1 MTIKD
6 VAAYCGVAVSTVSR
20 VLNNHPDVS
29 ADTRAKVLEAID
41 KLHYIPNNSARDLVV
56 PQSDSIGLVV
66 RGAENPFYT
75 PIIRTIESRCEDA
88 GYSMILH
95 QIPAGA
101 DEVSAGAMLA
111 RSKRLRGVIFLGGRF
126 DYSREEGDAIGVP
139 FVCCTNTNQFGD
151 LDKSAYSSV
160 SIDDFAEGY
169 KATKLLIDHGH
180 TKIAVLLDNVRDHS
194 ISELRYA
201 GYCQALADAGIPLD
215 TSLVLETVDFTMS
228 AAYERTLRAFKER
241 RDITALFAVADSM
254 AIAAMKAIH
263 SVGLRVPEACS
274 IVAIDGIEMSRYT
287 IPTLSTLVQPQVTM
301 GEEAV
306 NILLGVL
313 SGTGSSRHVRLDTTL
328 REGETLGS
336 IRFA

>member
-29 ADTRAKVLEAID
+29 PTTRAKVLEAVD
-41 KLHYIPNNSARDLVV
+41 KLHYIPNNSARDLVSA
-56 PQSDSIGLVV
+56 PSDTIGLVV

-75 PIIRTIESRCEDA
+75 PIIRTIEDCCERA
-88 GYSMILH
+88 GYTMVLH

-101 DEVSAGAMLA
+101 DEISAGATLA
-111 RSKRLRGVIFLGGRF
+111 RSKRLRGLIFLGGRF
-126 DYSREEGDAIGVP
+126 DYSRAEGDAIGIP

-151 LDKSAYSSV
+151 LDKGVYSSV

-169 KATKLLIDHGH
+169 KATKLLLDHGH
-180 TKIAVLLDNVRDHS
+180 TRIAVLLDSIHDHS

-201 GYCQALADAGIPLD
+201 GYCHALADAHVELD
-215 TSLVLETVDFTMS
+215 ESLVLETIDFTMP
-228 AAYERTLRAFKER
+228 AAYRRTRQAFEER
-241 RDITALFAVADSM
+241 RDISAIFSVADSM

-263 SVGLRVPEACS
+263 DVGFRVPEACS
-274 IVAIDGIEMSRYT
+274 VVAIDGIEMSLYT
-287 IPTLSTLVQPQVTM
+287 IPTLTTFIQPQVTM

-306 NILLGVL
+306 KILVDVIEGVAP
-313 SGTGSSRHVRLDTTL
+313 SKHVRLETTL
-328 REGETLGS
+328 REGETLGTA
-336 IRFA
+336 RR